1 MKKIAIIAKVHDPRC
16 LGIAEEL
23 IEWLAERGVTACV
36 EEHLSTQLRRT
47 SAAES
52 AQSSEIARD
61 AELVVVLGGDGTL
74 IAAARL
80 VGEREVPILG
90 VNLGSLG
97 FLTEITLDELYPS
110 VERCLSGDFEVSERM
125 MLLASVERGGKQV
138 ELHRVLNDVVIN
150 KGALARIVD
159 METSV
164 NGQYLTTFKADG
176 LIVSTPTGSTG
187 YSLSANGPII
197 HPALDSISIT
207 PICPHTLTNRP
218 LVVAADAHISIR
230 LDSALDE
237 AVFLTLDG
245 QVGVKLVGGDL
256 VQIRKAEH
264 ATRLIQSRT
273 KDFFEVLRTKLHW
286 GERYGT
292 AGPPAH
298 SRH

>member
-1 MKKIAIIAKVHDPRC
+1 MKKIAIFAKVHDPRC

-23 IEWLAERGVTACV
+23 TEWLAARGITASV
-36 EEHLSTQLRRT
+36 EEHLSKQLRRP

-52 AQSSEIARD
+52 AKSSEIARD
-61 AELVVVLGGDGTL
+61 ADLVVVLGGDGTL

-110 VERCLSGDFEVSERM
+110 VERCLAGDFEVSERM
-125 MLLASVERGGKQV
+125 MLLASVERGGEVV

-150 KGALARIVD
+150 KGALARIID

-164 NGQYLTTFKADG
+164 DGQYLTTFKADG

-187 YSLSANGPII
+187 YSLSANGPIL
-197 HPALDSISIT
+197 HPALACISVT

-218 LVVAADAHISIR
+218 LVVGGDAHISIR
-230 LDSALDE
+230 LDSGIDE

-245 QVGVKLVGGDL
+245 QVGVKLVRGDL
-256 VQIRKAEH
+256 VQIRKAEQ
-264 ATRLIQSRT
+264 ATRLVQSRS
-273 KDFFEVLRTKLHW
+273 KDYFEVLRTKLKW
-286 GERYGT
+286 GER
-292 AGPPAH
+292 
-298 SRH
+298 